1 MNEMEW
7 GAWSVEYNP
16 QSEMYD
22 VFCRK
27 DEETRIHSSWCKKTT
42 AEEVAENL
50 VHFPKLVIVGIKSQ
64 HRSICKQVYSQRME
78 ISATYEQEYLH
89 IQIFDR

>member
-22 VFCRK
+22 VYCRK
-27 DEETRIHSSWCKKTT
+27 NGETRIHSSWREKEKAEDT
-42 AEEVAENL
+42 AA
-50 VHFPKLVIVGIKSQ
+50 KLNRG
-64 HRSICKQVYSQRME
+64 
-78 ISATYEQEYLH
+78 EQ
-89 IQIFDR
+89 I

>member
-1 MNEMEW
+1 MKLKLIGREGTKMNEMEW
-7 GAWSVEYNP
+7 GVWSVEYNP

-42 AEEVAENL
+42 AEEVAE
-50 VHFPKLVIVGIKSQ
+50 KLNRG
-64 HRSICKQVYSQRME
+64 
-78 ISATYEQEYLH
+78 EQ
-89 IQIFDR
+89 I

>member
-1 MNEMEW
+1 MRNSSFVVRDFVVQLVRKEGTKMNEMEW

-42 AEEVAENL
+42 AEKVAD
-50 VHFPKLVIVGIKSQ
+50 KLNRG
-64 HRSICKQVYSQRME
+64 
-78 ISATYEQEYLH
+78 EQ
-89 IQIFDR
+89 I

>member
-7 GAWSVEYNP
+7 GVWSVEYNP

-42 AEEVAENL
+42 AEEVAE
-50 VHFPKLVIVGIKSQ
+50 KLNRG
-64 HRSICKQVYSQRME
+64 
-78 ISATYEQEYLH
+78 EQ
-89 IQIFDR
+89 I